1 MSKEKSN
8 KWANIYKTRTV
19 IILLMGSI
27 IVILLSILLI
37 DILAGE
43 PGKYRGIQSILYIL
57 SLIIVGYL
65 FYFIIKFF
73 KGIDLIN
80 DNAYLMS
87 KGQLN
92 ISDIMVDKVK
102 GLETLC
108 TAFNDMKSNLLTFIE
123 LTKTNIVIISD
134 AVDEVT
140 KSIGNSLKG
149 NEQIVASMGDLAEK
163 SQQQLKNAKDTLDSI
178 YNVDERVSS
187 IEKSLANIEK
197 IAKEVIGSTTKG
209 NENLD
214 EYYQQMDV
222 ITDNLSSTSS
232 SIDQLNGELEK
243 INNLGELIT
252 EIAEQLKMLALNAS
266 IEAARAG
273 ESGIGFSVVATQM
286 NKLSDETSK
295 SIKKINMLLNTVSSS
310 SENVKGSIVN
320 CIENYNLSKDL
331 FSQVKE
337 SFYTIK
343 ENADVLSE
351 DVDKVYLEAGI
362 ISNSTHEV
370 KDKSQYFLDVSNKIS
385 SASTEVAAV
394 TQQEVAS
401 SEIVSTNILSLK
413 DMLYEIERLVRK
425 FKTSVTPV
433 EKISEKKLKIVFL
446 SPLDNDFWVGVRQGT
461 MYAKKELATKNAEVE
476 YLGFHENSWGNIL
489 NSFTELLDKEVDGFV
504 IPGFGEEVVPL
515 IEKASQKNIPVMT
528 FNCDLSVPSKRIS
541 YFGPDINEAG
551 ILAADF
557 MIKALNGVGN
567 VAIIRYGLNVIINRV
582 RTERI
587 KEVIAKK
594 KKISMVGEIEVKDN
608 NEDVYQATKTL
619 LERNPNID
627 GIFIIGGGVID
638 AAKAI
643 KDLNMVGKTK
653 IVCFDFNREMLEFIK
668 EDIIY
673 AAIGQDPFGQGHDP
687 VIYIYNYLVENIKP
701 ESEVIQTRT
710 DVVDKS
716 NVDDLI

>member
-1 MSKEKSN
+1 
-8 KWANIYKTRTV
+8 
-19 IILLMGSI
+19 
-27 IVILLSILLI
+27 
-37 DILAGE
+37 
-43 PGKYRGIQSILYIL
+43 
-57 SLIIVGYL
+57 
-65 FYFIIKFF
+65 
-73 KGIDLIN
+73 
-80 DNAYLMS
+80 
-87 KGQLN
+87 
-92 ISDIMVDKVK
+92 
-102 GLETLC
+102 
-108 TAFNDMKSNLLTFIE
+108 MK
-123 LTKTNIVIISD
+123 
-134 AVDEVT
+134 
-140 KSIGNSLKG
+140 
-149 NEQIVASMGDLAEK
+149 
-163 SQQQLKNAKDTLDSI
+163 
-178 YNVDERVSS
+178 
-187 IEKSLANIEK
+187 
-197 IAKEVIGSTTKG
+197 
-209 NENLD
+209 
-214 EYYQQMDV
+214 
-222 ITDNLSSTSS
+222 
-232 SIDQLNGELEK
+232 
-243 INNLGELIT
+243 
-252 EIAEQLKMLALNAS
+252 
-266 IEAARAG
+266 
-273 ESGIGFSVVATQM
+273 
-286 NKLSDETSK
+286 
-295 SIKKINMLLNTVSSS
+295 
-310 SENVKGSIVN
+310 
-320 CIENYNLSKDL
+320 
-331 FSQVKE
+331 
-337 SFYTIK
+337 
-343 ENADVLSE
+343 
-351 DVDKVYLEAGI
+351 
-362 ISNSTHEV
+362 
-370 KDKSQYFLDVSNKIS
+370 
-385 SASTEVAAV
+385 
-394 TQQEVAS
+394 
-401 SEIVSTNILSLK
+401 
-413 DMLYEIERLVRK
+413 
-425 FKTSVTPV
+425 
-433 EKISEKKLKIVFL
+433 KKLKIVFL

-627 GIFIIGGGVID
+627 GIFIIGGGVIG
-638 AAKAI
+638 AAKGI